1 MNPTV
6 LPALKRGDTWT
17 LVFVV
22 SQTPGGA
29 PVDLTGCTAALQV
42 RQPRTDDLVATAD
55 SLVITPLAGAVTAV
69 FLPATTAAVPVGT
82 YLTDLEIT
90 FADGQVRSSQTL
102 TLAVLAD
109 YTRP

>member
-1 MNPTV
+1 MTPAV

-22 SQTPGGA
+22 CQTPGGA
-29 PVDLTGCTAALQV
+29 PVDLTGCAAALQV
-42 RQPRTDDLVATAD
+42 RHPRTDALIATAD
-55 SLVITPLAGAVTAV
+55 SLAITPQTGTVTAV

-90 FADGQVRSSQTL
+90 FADGEVRSSQTL

-109 YTRP
+109 YTRS